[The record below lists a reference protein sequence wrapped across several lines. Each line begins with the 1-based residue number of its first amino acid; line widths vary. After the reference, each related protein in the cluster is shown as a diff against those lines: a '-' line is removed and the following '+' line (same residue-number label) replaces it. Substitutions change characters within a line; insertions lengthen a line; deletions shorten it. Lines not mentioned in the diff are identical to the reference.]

1 MAVLLWARKGR
12 QIKLLKKTSR
22 KVSPIQKQPSSVFV
36 HCFVQMIKR
45 FQYLQQLLEASP
57 NDSFVL
63 FALAK
68 EYEGQG
74 DSSKTLEFYLRLK
87 EADPN
92 YVGLYY
98 HLGKQF
104 EKMEDY
110 PNAIHAY
117 KEGIEVS
124 KKAGDRHAANELAGA
139 LLNLEDP
146 DEA

>member
-1 MAVLLWARKGR
+1 M
-12 QIKLLKKTSR
+12 TD
-22 KVSPIQKQPSSVFV
+22 
-36 HCFVQMIKR
+36 R

-57 NDSFVL
+57 KDSFVL

-74 DSSKTLEFYLRLK
+74 DSDKALELYLRLQ

-110 PNAIHAY
+110 PKAIQTY
-117 KEGIEVS
+117 KQGIQVS
-124 KKAGDRHAANELAGA
+124 TSAGDRHAASELAGA